1 MILKDL
7 LDITYEYQNI
17 RLVDAKTL
25 KLIASGK
32 LIADIKNNSPEL
44 LTISVVHISAEQYDD
59 KGVIRTR
66 FIAYLNGDEYAEA
79 KTSKRGKKANA
90 V

>member
-7 LDITYEYQNI
+7 LELTYDYQNI
-17 RLVDAKTL
+17 RLIDAKTL
-25 KLIASGK
+25 KLIATCK
-32 LIADIKNNSPEL
+32 LVADIKNNNPEL

-59 KGVIRTR
+59 KGVTRTR

-79 KTSKRGKKANA
+79 KANKKGKVK
-90 V
+90 

>member
-1 MILKDL
+1 MTLKDL
-7 LDITYEYQNI
+7 LDITYDYQNI

-32 LIADIKNNSPEL
+32 LVADIKNNSPEL

-79 KTSKRGKKANA
+79 KTSKKGRTK
-90 V
+90 